1 MKIFADTGAFIAL
14 TDKDDANHNKAVL
27 FYKAMKEKGVRFA
40 TSNFVV
46 CEAMNYLSAKVSHHM
61 AVVFRDNLKK
71 SGFFEII
78 NVTPSVEDTAFGIFK
93 QYADKG
99 FSFTDCTSFA
109 LMRSLKIR
117 KSFAFDRHFEQYD
130 NFTRLP

>member
-1 MKIFADTGAFIAL
+1 MRIFADTGAFIAL
-14 TDKDDANHNKAVL
+14 TDKDDANHNKAVF
-27 FYKAMKEKGVRFA
+27 FYKTMKEKGERFS

-46 CEAMNYLSAKVSHHM
+46 CETMNYLRAKISHHT
-61 AVVFRDNLKK
+61 AVIFRDNIIK

-78 NVTPSVEDTAFGIFK
+78 NVTPLAEDTAFGIFK

-109 LMRSLKIR
+109 LMKSLKIK
-117 KSFAFDRHFEQYD
+117 KSFAFDKHFEQYG

>member
-1 MKIFADTGAFIAL
+1 MRIFVDTGAFIAL
-14 TDKDDANHNKAVL
+14 TDKDDENHNKAAI
-27 FYKAMKEKGVRFA
+27 FYKTMKEKGCRFA

-46 CEAMNYLSAKVSHHM
+46 CETMNYLRAKVSHQM
-61 AVVFRDNLKK
+61 AVVFRDNLIK

-78 NVTPSVEDTAFGIFK
+78 TVTSFMEDAAFGIFK
-93 QYADKG
+93 QYSDKG

-109 LMRSLKIR
+109 LMKSQKIR
-117 KSFAFDRHFEQYD
+117 KAFAFDRHFEQYD